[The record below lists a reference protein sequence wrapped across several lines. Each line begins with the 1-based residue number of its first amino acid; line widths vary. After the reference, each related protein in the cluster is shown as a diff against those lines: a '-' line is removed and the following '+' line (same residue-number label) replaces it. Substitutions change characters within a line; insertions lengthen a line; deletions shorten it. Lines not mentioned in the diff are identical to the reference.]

1 MNSELEVGMKH
12 KILVIEDDEPLCFLL
27 GRILKEKFEVSIH
40 SEPLSAMNW
49 LSRGNL
55 PNLILCDFDLPGING
70 LDFIKNMKRSGSYN
84 QIPLIMLSGM
94 SDPKIKEKSMAA
106 GANSF
111 LLKPFDPTGL
121 IETISNELK
130 KVEIYV

>member
-12 KILVIEDDEPLCFLL
+12 KILVIEDDGPLCYLL

-84 QIPLIMLSGM
+84 QIPLIVLSGM
-94 SDPKIKEKSMAA
+94 SDPKVKEKSMEA
-106 GANSF
+106 GASSF

-130 KVEIYV
+130 KVEIYA

>member
-12 KILVIEDDEPLCFLL
+12 KILVIEDDGPLCYLL

-40 SEPLSAMNW
+40 SDPLSAMAW
-49 LSRGNL
+49 LSLGNL

-70 LDFIKNMKRSGSYN
+70 LDFIENMKRSGSYN

-94 SDPKIKEKSMAA
+94 ADLKIQQKCIAA
-106 GANSF
+106 GASAF

-121 IETISNELK
+121 IETIFNELK
-130 KVEIYV
+130 KVETYV

>member
-94 SDPKIKEKSMAA
+94 SDPKIKERSMAA